1 MIFFTSL
8 SDPSSKQYGHIKDG
22 AHNGH
27 KVRLIRLS
35 SYINDKV
42 ATRKIPNLDVGTF
55 GEPKYV
61 SIQHIRVIYLGTN
74 SDICFSFYRV
84 LMKMDIEG
92 SEVEVLPD
100 LIHQKSLFNLD
111 GLMVEYHVAIAKES
125 QRKEATGMIKTL
137 VDDYV
142 KFNNLVHKHQIE
154 SIELDDESF
163 YLSHEPLPQ
172 CQK

>member
-1 MIFFTSL
+1 MADFIL
-8 SDPSSKQYGHIKDG
+8 Q
-22 AHNGH
+22 
-27 KVRLIRLS
+27 
-35 SYINDKV
+35 KV
-42 ATRKIPNLDVGTF
+42 ATRKLPYRLGELDRK
-55 GEPKYV
+55 P
-61 SIQHIRVIYLGTN
+61 S
-74 SDICFSFYRV
+74 V

-100 LIHQKSLFNLD
+100 LIHQQSLFHLD

-125 QRKEATGMIKTL
+125 QRKEATGLIKTL

-154 SIELDDESF
+154 SIELDDESY

-172 CQK
+172 CEKVK